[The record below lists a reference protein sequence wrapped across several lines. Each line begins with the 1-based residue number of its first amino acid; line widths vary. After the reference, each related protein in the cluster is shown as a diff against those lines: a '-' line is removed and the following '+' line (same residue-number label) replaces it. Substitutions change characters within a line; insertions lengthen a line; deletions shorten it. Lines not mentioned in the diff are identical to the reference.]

1 MRLYLVRHGESVTN
15 RTGKFAGQT
24 DVPLTELGLRQAACV
39 AKFFET
45 IPLDALYSSDLTR
58 AVDTLRPTAKQHDK
72 PLHPEEGLREVF
84 AGEWEGRSFE
94 ELPIRYPADFGV
106 WQHDI
111 GAARCT
117 GGESMAEA
125 TSRADAALRR
135 IAQKYPHGTVAAAT
149 HGGIIRGLL
158 SLWTTGSTAAMQGI
172 GWVPNASV
180 LVVEFENGGF
190 HLMDGPVTAHLGE
203 LVTELPKTV

>member
-1 MRLYLVRHGESVTN
+1 MRLYLVRHGESTTN
-15 RTGKFAGQT
+15 HTGKFAGQT
-24 DVPLTELGLRQAACV
+24 DVPLTELGLRQAMCV
-39 AKFFET
+39 ANFFED
-45 IPLDALYSSDLTR
+45 IPLDAVYSSDLTR
-58 AVDTLRPTAKQHDK
+58 AADTLRPTAQRHGK
-72 PLHPEEGLREVF
+72 PLVLDKGLREVF
-84 AGEWEGRSFE
+84 AGKWEGRAFE
-94 ELPIRYPADFGV
+94 ELPVHYAEDFSV

-125 TSRADAALRR
+125 AARADAALCR
-135 IAQKYPHGTVAAAT
+135 IAQEHPHGTVAAAT

-158 SLWTTGSTAAMQGI
+158 SLWTTGSTAAMQSV

-180 LVVEFENGGF
+180 LVADFENVGF
-190 HLMDGPVTAHLGE
+190 RLVDGPITAHLGE